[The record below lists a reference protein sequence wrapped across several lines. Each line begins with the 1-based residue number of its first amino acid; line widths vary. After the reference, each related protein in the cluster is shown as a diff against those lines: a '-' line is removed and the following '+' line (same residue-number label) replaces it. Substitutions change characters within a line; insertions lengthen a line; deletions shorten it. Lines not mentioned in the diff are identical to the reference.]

1 MRLYRGTKKLLVIVF
16 RSNVVDVQATSFIIV
31 QENLNWILIS
41 EIDWRSDWTRKKM
54 MVDIKSLMNQGK
66 NSMLNNMQIIV
77 EKQLHLIKLENIL
90 SHVLCSSSWIS
101 VRYFV
106 WVQANIHL
114 LVETSTVFDDIW
126 RFIE

>member
-1 MRLYRGTKKLLVIVF
+1 MKLITIKKNFYIEDKKKIYRLRLYRGTKKLLVIVF

-41 EIDWRSDWTRKKM
+41 EIDWRSDWTRRKM
-54 MVDIKSLMNQGK
+54 MVDIESLMNQGK

-90 SHVLCSSSWIS
+90 LHVLCLSS
-101 VRYFV
+101 
-106 WVQANIHL
+106 
-114 LVETSTVFDDIW
+114 
-126 RFIE
+126 

>member
-1 MRLYRGTKKLLVIVF
+1 MKLITIKKNFYIEDKKKIYRLRLYRGTKKLLVIVF

-41 EIDWRSDWTRKKM
+41 EIDWRSDWTRRKM
-54 MVDIKSLMNQGK
+54 MVDIESLMNQGK

-90 SHVLCSSSWIS
+90 LHVLCPSS
-101 VRYFV
+101 
-106 WVQANIHL
+106 
-114 LVETSTVFDDIW
+114 
-126 RFIE
+126 